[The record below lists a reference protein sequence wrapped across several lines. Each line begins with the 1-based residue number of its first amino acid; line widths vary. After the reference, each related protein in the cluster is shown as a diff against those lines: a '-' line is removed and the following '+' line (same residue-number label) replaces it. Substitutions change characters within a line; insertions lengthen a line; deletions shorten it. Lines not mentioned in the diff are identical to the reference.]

1 MIELIQ
7 VSKLYPRGRG
17 VRDVSLRME
26 KGDWVLLVG
35 GTGAGKSTILRLIY
49 GTLRPDS
56 GDIVVG
62 RYRLAALRDS
72 QLPAVRRMLGI
83 IDQDLTL
90 VEDRT
95 VYGNVALVGE
105 VLGWSKKRTKR
116 ESLRVLNRVGL
127 HAHLDRYPTKL
138 SRGELRRLVIGRA
151 LVAQPFAI
159 IADEPLI
166 HLDRDTALEIIELLS
181 RIHAQGTAILLA
193 THREDLFTRQ
203 PVRKLHVED
212 GIVRER
218 LR

>member
-159 IADEPLI
+159 IAD
-166 HLDRDTALEIIELLS
+166 
-181 RIHAQGTAILLA
+181 
-193 THREDLFTRQ
+193 
-203 PVRKLHVED
+203 
-212 GIVRER
+212 
-218 LR
+218 